1 MPKDLAY
8 WKEKVSK
15 EQKGTQSPEFYRK
28 SHDVVLIEKD
38 FPVSTKAFSIALLQ
52 HRYKDL
58 DVLAQRRAE
67 KTIRALKTGKFYG

>member
-1 MPKDLAY
+1 
-8 WKEKVSK
+8 
-15 EQKGTQSPEFYRK
+15 
-28 SHDVVLIEKD
+28 LIEKD